1 MAQVAQVAQAAQV
14 AQLFSECIEDADS
27 RQVLQAY
34 IERMHPDWEG
44 NDLSREGAQRDEGT
58 VEMSRAVALEI
69 LGLPGDATFD
79 EIVSAHRSLMR
90 KMHPDK
96 GGSDYLAKK
105 INRAKEVLSGEG

>member
-1 MAQVAQVAQAAQV
+1 
-14 AQLFSECIEDADS
+14 
-27 RQVLQAY
+27 
-34 IERMHPDWEG
+34 
-44 NDLSREGAQRDEGT
+44 
-58 VEMSRAVALEI
+58 MSRAVALEI
-69 LGLPGDATFD
+69 LGLPGDATYD